1 MSFKKNKYQVVK
13 NVISKEVA
21 ELAFNY
27 LKTREAAEKK
37 LHYYGITTKWFGFFN
52 DPQVPNSYS
61 IYGDYLMETLLLN
74 TLPFIEKKVSL
85 KLVPTYAY
93 TRLYKK

>member
-13 NVISKEVA
+13 NVVSKEIA

-27 LKTREAAEKK
+27 LKIREAAEKK
-37 LHYYGITTKWFGFFN
+37 LHYYGITTKWFGFFD

-61 IYGDYLMETLLLN
+61 IYGDYLMETLLVD
-74 TLPFIEKKVSL
+74 TLPFIEKKTSTKISSNICV
-85 KLVPTYAY
+85 
-93 TRLYKK
+93 YKVI